1 MQRADG
7 GGHRSLFHEERRDAG
22 RHCLPT
28 GLPFLFSFRDAI
40 ISRRREKT
48 KRKTKRPA
56 AGTWQRAQRDGTRTW
71 CGHERNDVDSRT
83 RTNSREDK
91 QSEKDTDTKDRQP
104 SFQVFPRFI
113 LVPPR
118 CFLSFVGVDI
128 ASGSNYCCRCR
139 KAPIPLRISHLFFI
153 FICFFLREKRS
164 KLTATPTQSHTKSSW
179 TQP

>member
-104 SFQVFPRFI
+104 SFQVFRRFI

-118 CFLSFVGVDI
+118 CFCRSLVSTSPLVPTIVVVERLQFHYVFPICSLFLFV
-128 ASGSNYCCRCR
+128 
-139 KAPIPLRISHLFFI
+139 FF
-153 FICFFLREKRS
+153 
-164 KLTATPTQSHTKSSW
+164 
-179 TQP
+179 